1 MDQILVTLDRPHTES
16 ECPIEVV
23 LRVHVARDEA
33 QVPRVIRIARGSRPI
48 VAARTHMDERA
59 TVVEATARS
68 GEEHGRAIAAIGKGI
83 TLCPRA
89 ITG

>member
-1 MDQILVTLDRPHTES
+1 MDQILVTLDRPHTVS
-16 ECPIEVV
+16 EIPIEVV
-23 LRVHVARDEA
+23 PRAHVARDEV
-33 QVPRVIRIARGSRPI
+33 QVPRFIHIARDSRPI
-48 VAARTHMDERA
+48 AAARTHIDERA
-59 TVVEATARS
+59 TAVEATARS